1 MASCQMAG
9 QIVQRQSF
17 RMSVIEI
24 WQELLL
30 NKEVIGDFLHPR
42 SHRFRSFLQLSC
54 STMRKTHNLYGSD
67 ISKKSYLWFQFR

>member
-9 QIVQRQSF
+9 QIVQRRSC

-30 NKEVIGDFLHPR
+30 NKEVTGDFLR
-42 SHRFRSFLQLSC
+42 LKSQFRSFLQLSC
-54 STMRKTHNLYGSD
+54 FIKLKTLNLSGSD
-67 ISKKSYLWFQFR
+67 ISKKSYLWFQCR